1 MIPLGDSTRRPR
13 NFPVITLT
21 IVAVNVIVFFLELVK
36 GDAFIIR
43 WSLVPA
49 QHSMTRTRS

>member
-13 NFPVITLT
+13 NFPVITLM
-21 IVAVNVIVFFLELVK
+21 IIAVNAIVFVLELVK
-36 GDAFIIR
+36 GNAFIIR

-49 QHSMTRTRS
+49 QHSRTKTRS